1 VTKLYQQQQQQ
12 RQLTVY
18 YVYNYCICCETIQY
32 TQKILL
38 FVPRNHGVISPMSK
52 NVVASQV
59 FGSRRNNKKLSSGA
73 ASVTMMP
80 IGVPKVAYRVPGS
93 QQADWVDIYNRLY
106 RERIIFLGAE
116 IDDELSNQVI
126 GVMLY
131 LDSEDS
137 SKPIYLY
144 INSPGGS
151 VISGLAIIDCMQH
164 IKSEVITINLGLAAS
179 MASFILAAGSKG
191 KRLALPSSRT
201 MIHQPM
207 GGAQGQAEDIKVE
220 AAQIMKIRDN
230 LVKMYSMMTGQTTDT
245 IIKDLDRDNF
255 LSAYEAEEY
264 GLVDR
269 VLEYNKDTDT
279 QL

>member
-1 VTKLYQQQQQQ
+1 
-12 RQLTVY
+12 
-18 YVYNYCICCETIQY
+18 
-32 TQKILL
+32 
-38 FVPRNHGVISPMSK
+38 MSK

-137 SKPIYLY
+137 SKPI
-144 INSPGGS
+144 
-151 VISGLAIIDCMQH
+151 
-164 IKSEVITINLGLAAS
+164 
-179 MASFILAAGSKG
+179 
-191 KRLALPSSRT
+191 
-201 MIHQPM
+201 
-207 GGAQGQAEDIKVE
+207 
-220 AAQIMKIRDN
+220 
-230 LVKMYSMMTGQTTDT
+230 
-245 IIKDLDRDNF
+245 
-255 LSAYEAEEY
+255 
-264 GLVDR
+264 
-269 VLEYNKDTDT
+269 
-279 QL
+279 